1 MCLLLLLLDGSTQER
16 ATKKKIH
23 VRLSGSAFRPW
34 SSTSRASLFCTVLN
48 YSTHSLLCSVA
59 TFLMTMMA
67 GFRKPPP
74 PHHCTHTTHRSDGTL
89 GAHLQQ
95 GGSRRSSPFLRS
107 VRPPQKPHGHGGDS
121 DSGCCDDDDDQDGD
135 DCFALTKRFFFCFAF
150 SPRPPPRLSA
160 LTHLFFHFI

>member
-1 MCLLLLLLDGSTQER
+1 MEAPRKEQRKRKSTYGSPAR
-16 ATKKKIH
+16 P
-23 VRLSGSAFRPW
+23 SAPGPPRP
-34 SSTSRASLFCTVLN
+34 SEPFLHGFELQ
-48 YSTHSLLCSVA
+48 HSLLCSVA

-74 PHHCTHTTHRSDGTL
+74 PHHCTHTAHRSDGTL

-107 VRPPQKPHGHGGDS
+107 VRPPQKPHGHGDS
-121 DSGCCDDDDDQDGD
+121 DSGCCDDDDQDGDGD

-150 SPRPPPRLSA
+150 SPRPPPRLNA